1 MPRVLFKV
9 QLLTI
14 VPSSGA
20 SEVKLYNVIEDM
32 LDALDLNN
40 VAKARQINLQFI
52 ITTTLNYKNLAIISL
67 LLLCAFCAAV

>member
-1 MPRVLFKV
+1 MPRVLLFKV

-52 ITTTLNYKNLAIISL
+52 VTTHIKL
-67 LLLCAFCAAV
+67 